1 MLTNKKNIYYL
12 FAIVFATLL
21 FYSCQNSVEHETPT
35 NNNTD
40 PYSLVGDENF
50 LTGYE
55 PLFSDGD
62 INVVIEIP
70 TGTNQKW
77 EVEKE
82 TGNMVWEIEDGI
94 PRVVKYLGYPGNY
107 GMVPRTLLPK
117 SHGGDGDPL
126 DVIVLGSQVVRG
138 SVLKCKLIGVLKLLD
153 GGEQDD
159 KLIAIHSES
168 AMNEVNSLEELNTN
182 FTGVT
187 KIIELWFT
195 NYKGEGVMES
205 IGFGDKEE
213 AEAILNTAID
223 AF

>member
-1 MLTNKKNIYYL
+1 MPISHKNIYYIL
-12 FAIVFATLL
+12 TIVLTF
-21 FYSCQNSVEHETPT
+21 FFSYSCQNGVEIEPIE
-35 NNNTD
+35 NDND
-40 PYSLVGDENF
+40 PYTIIGDKNF
-50 LTGYE
+50 LIGYE
-55 PLFSDGD
+55 PLFPDGD
-62 INVVIEIP
+62 INVVVEIP

-82 TGNMVWEIEDGI
+82 TGNMIWEIKDGV

-117 SHGGDGDPL
+117 NLGGDGDPL
-126 DVIVLGSQVVRG
+126 DVIVLGEQVDRG

-168 AMNEVNSLEELNTN
+168 IMYEINSIEELNSN
-182 FTGVT
+182 FNGVSE
-187 KIIELWFT
+187 IIKLWFT
-195 NYKGEGVMES
+195 NYKGAGVMES
-205 IGFGDKEE
+205 SGFGNKEE
-213 AEAILNTAID
+213 AEEILSQAID